1 MANHAELRRHS
12 AAAVASAGVQP
23 DAASLCWLVA
33 ALLVCA
39 PLMTHAQGY
48 TPRPQE
54 RAAAAPESAS
64 AASAPTDVAAAPSA
78 SLTNLPGRQRR
89 SLNGRWQALIDPY
102 GDGIGQW
109 KAVWKDR
116 TASGKTEFIEYG
128 FDDANTLQVPGDFN
142 TQRPE
147 LTYLEGSVWYRK
159 AFEYD
164 AAAARRAGRRL
175 FVHFGGANHRTDVFL
190 NGNKL
195 GSHEGGF
202 TPFQFE
208 LTDAVQQGENRLLVH
223 VDNRRRKDGI
233 PGQGYDWFNYGGLT
247 RDVDLVE
254 TPSTYIQD
262 YFIQAAASAD
272 ASAHGQPGAGFARAA
287 DEKDCSRARET
298 RLQPRQKPLQ
308 RVQGWVKLAGSAPA
322 QPVRVRIPELDVDV
336 HAQADAS
343 GLARIAFEAPFEP
356 WSPQDP
362 KLYRVRV
369 STPQDALD
377 EEIGLRT
384 LAVHCDEILLNGKPV
399 FLRGVALHEE
409 IDGRRAH
416 SEEDARRLLQ
426 HVLDLG
432 ANFARLAHYPHNEHI
447 VRLADRLGVLLW
459 LEIPVYQHIDFAD
472 PDVRAKAQV
481 MLAEMIG
488 RDRNRAAAA
497 FWGVGNETYPGAE
510 RDAAQAA
517 LVQRARELDPTRP
530 VVAAFFAPGID
541 AQHRV
546 TVRDPLATLVDVVG
560 INEYFGWY
568 VPWPVEPERVTWT
581 PLGKPLIVSEFGAEA
596 RYGHHGA
603 DDVASAWNEEFQAA
617 FYRKQ
622 LRMLGG
628 IPFLRGTAPWVLM
641 DFRSPV
647 RMHPFQAGYNRKGL
661 LSERGEKKQAWQVMR
676 DFYLEQAR

>member
-1 MANHAELRRHS
+1 MASRAEPLQCPSPREAGRGWRAAPGEGCVTARFAIALLL
-12 AAAVASAGVQP
+12 AAAP
-23 DAASLCWLVA
+23 LL
-33 ALLVCA
+33 AL
-39 PLMTHAQGY
+39 AQGY
-48 TPRPQE
+48 DPRPQE
-54 RAAAAPESAS
+54 RASTSQAPAKAAPQPAN
-64 AASAPTDVAAAPSA
+64 AAQTSPTP
-78 SLTNLPGRQRR
+78 LTNLPARQRR
-89 SLNGRWQALIDPY
+89 SLNGTWQALIDPY
-102 GDGIGQW
+102 VDGISQW

-116 TASGKTEFIEYG
+116 VASGKTEFIEYG
-128 FDDANTLQVPGDFN
+128 FDDSNTLQVPGDFN

-147 LTYLEGSVWYRK
+147 LMYLEGSVWYRK
-159 AFEYD
+159 AFDYD
-164 AAAARRAGRRL
+164 RDAARRDGRRL
-175 FVHFGGANHRTDVFL
+175 FVHFGGANYRADVFL
-190 NGNKL
+190 DGKKV

-202 TPFQFE
+202 TPFAFE
-208 LTDAVQQGENRLLVH
+208 LTDLVRDGENRLLVH
-223 VDNRRRKDGI
+223 VNNERRKDGI

-254 TPSTYIQD
+254 TPATYIRD
-262 YFIQAAASAD
+262 YFIQLA
-272 ASAHGQPGAGFARAA
+272 PGSLR
-287 DEKDCSRARET
+287 
-298 RLQPRQKPLQ
+298 

-322 QPVRVRIPELDVDV
+322 QPVHVRIAELGVDV
-336 HAQADAS
+336 RAQADAS
-343 GLARIAFEAPFEP
+343 GLARIAFEAPVEP
-356 WSPQDP
+356 WSPADP

-369 STPQDALD
+369 STPQDAL
-377 EEIGLRT
+377 EEDIGFRT
-384 LAVHCDEILLNGKPV
+384 IAVRGDTILLNGQPL

-416 SEEDARRLLQ
+416 SPEDARRLLQ
-426 HVLDLG
+426 HVRDLG

-447 VRLADRLGVLLW
+447 VRLADRMGVLLW

-472 PDVRAKAQV
+472 ARVRYKAQA

-488 RDRNRAAAA
+488 RDRNRAAVA
-497 FWGVGNETYPGAE
+497 FWGISNETYPGAE
-510 RDAAQAA
+510 RNAA
-517 LVQRARELDPTRP
+517 LAALAQRARELDPTRP
-530 VVAAFFAPGID
+530 VAAAFFAPGID
-541 AQHRV
+541 QQHRV
-546 TVRDPLATLVDVVG
+546 TVSDPAVSAVDVVG

-581 PLGKPLIVSEFGAEA
+581 PFGKPLIVSEFGAEA

-622 LRMLGG
+622 LRMLER

-676 DFYLEQAR
+676 DFYVERER

>member
-1 MANHAELRRHS
+1 MGSIDAHPG
-12 AAAVASAGVQP
+12 AAAR
-23 DAASLCWLVA
+23 CWLA
-33 ALLVCA
+33 TALLACA
-39 PLMTHAQGY
+39 PLLAHAQGY
-48 TPRPQE
+48 TSRPQE
-54 RAAAAPESAS
+54 RAAAASESAQVTTES
-64 AASAPTDVAAAPSA
+64 ADVAETPSAP
-78 SLTNLPGRQRR
+78 LTNLPGRQRR

-175 FVHFGGANHRTDVFL
+175 FVHFGGANYQADVFL
-190 NGNKL
+190 NGNRL

-208 LTDAVQQGENRLLVH
+208 LTDLVQPGENRLLVH
-223 VDNRRRKDGI
+223 VDNQRRKDGI

-254 TPSTYIQD
+254 TPATYIQD
-262 YFIQAAASAD
+262 HFIQAAAVAEVPAQGRS
-272 ASAHGQPGAGFARAA
+272 GAGPARAA
-287 DEKDCSRARET
+287 NEKDCRRARET
-298 RLQPRQKPLQ
+298 RLQSRERPSQ

-336 HAQADAS
+336 RAQAGAA

-362 KLYRVRV
+362 KLDRVRV
-369 STPQDALD
+369 STPQDTLD
-377 EEIGLRT
+377 EEIGFRT
-384 LAVHCDEILLNGKPV
+384 LAVRCDEILLNGEPV

-416 SEEDARRLLQ
+416 SQEDARRLLQ
-426 HVLDLG
+426 HVRDLG

-472 PDVRAKAQV
+472 PDVRATAQAL
-481 MLAEMIG
+481 LAEMIG
-488 RDRNRAAAA
+488 RDRNRAAVA
-497 FWGVGNETYPGAE
+497 FWGVGNETYPGVE

-517 LVQRARELDPTRP
+517 LVRRARELDPTRP
-530 VVAAFFAPGID
+530 VAAAFFAPSID

-546 TVRDPLATLVDVVG
+546 TVRDPLAALVDVVG

-596 RYGHHGA
+596 RYGRHGA

-622 LRMLGG
+622 LRMLEG

-661 LSERGEKKQAWQVMR
+661 LSEHGEKKQAWQVMR
-676 DFYLEQAR
+676 DFYTEQAR